1 MSRPHLFTDDGTLR
15 EFSLSYFSVCSIIR
29 QISINLSIYSSFL
42 KLTLYSHQE
51 TCQFRV
57 PSFVNLLATKGDE
70 AFDSHFAVPE
80 TMIEQSKNK
89 AERVCLEATQ
99 KTVRAFFEAIETHI
113 LWTNRQLECSSCL
126 QVVSAS
132 SDAVHLALYPSLLT
146 MSRDASMKSRSAS
159 IALAKAAEE
168 LKEHIIRLEHCA
180 EASESM
186 AEELRTLGLEENAL
200 LRQRWSEGE
209 RKLAQFLALCCG
221 QLPAANDN
229 DDSHSSTHVPKAGAD
244 VPASSVEMDVK
255 EPQVREQQAK
265 EVIIQAWLD
274 WRNRLASVIETPASG
289 KRTPSPLELEED
301 GENGKEQ
308 GRSDGS
314 KRRKKEG

>member
-1 MSRPHLFTDDGTLR
+1 MSRPHLFTGDGTLR

-89 AERVCLEATQ
+89 AERLCLEATQ
-99 KTVRAFFEAIETHI
+99 KTVRAFFAAIETHI

-159 IALAKAAEE
+159 IALAKVADE

-221 QLPAANDN
+221 QLPAAND
-229 DDSHSSTHVPKAGAD
+229 DSHSTHAPKAGAD
-244 VPASSVEMDVK
+244 VPASSVEMNVK
-255 EPQVREQQAK
+255 EHQVREQQAK
-265 EVIIQAWLD
+265 EVIVQAWLD
-274 WRNRLASVIETPASG
+274 WRNRLASVVETPASG
-289 KRTPSPLELEED
+289 KRTPLDLEED